1 MTSSAPRKPGGD
13 AWEPGRDIVVE
24 YASPIPLYFQVAS
37 QLEAAIDSGALPPGA
52 RLDNEVSLA
61 ERLGLSR
68 PTIRQAIQSLVD
80 KGMVVRKRGVGTQ
93 VVLNRVKRPLELSS
107 LYDDLAEIDQEPT
120 TSVLINEVVP
130 ASAGIAGPLGV
141 PEDTEVSRLVRVRYA
156 RGEPIA
162 RLENYLPGA
171 VARPTTAE
179 LESRGLYQL
188 LRATGV
194 RLHAAQ
200 QTIGARTAT
209 REESQ
214 LLDEPE
220 GAPLLTME
228 RCTYG
233 PEGRAVE
240 YGSHVYRASRY
251 SFNVSLRS
259 EIS

>member
-1 MTSSAPRKPGGD
+1 MTSSAARSQEAG

-68 PTIRQAIQSLVD
+68 PTVRQAIQSLVD

-107 LYDDLAEIDQEPT
+107 LYDDLAEIDQKPST
-120 TSVLINEVVP
+120 RVLVNEVVGAP
-130 ASAGIAGPLGV
+130 AGIAGPLGV
-141 PEDTEVSRLVRVRYA
+141 PEDTEVSRFVRVRYA

-162 RLENYLPGA
+162 RLENYLPGD
-171 VARPTTAE
+171 VVRPTTAE
-179 LESRGLYQL
+179 LEARGLYQL
-188 LRATGV
+188 LRAAGV

-200 QTIGARTAT
+200 QTIGARSAT
-209 REESQ
+209 REESD
-214 LLDEPE
+214 LLEEPK

-228 RCTYG
+228 RSTYS
-233 PEGRAVE
+233 PEGSTVE

-251 SFNVSLRS
+251 SFNVSLRG
-259 EIS
+259 